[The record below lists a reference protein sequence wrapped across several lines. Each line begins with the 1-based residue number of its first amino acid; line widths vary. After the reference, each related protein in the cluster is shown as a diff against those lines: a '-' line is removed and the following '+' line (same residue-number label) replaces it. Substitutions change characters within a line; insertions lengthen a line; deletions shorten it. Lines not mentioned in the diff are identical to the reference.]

1 MPKLRR
7 LKPSHKI
14 FVKKI
19 IHDRKPAYKAYMEA
33 QGNNNAHASRVA
45 SSRLLAKPSIQ
56 NEINRQLE
64 VAGLTNEYTD
74 QSARV
79 LLDSALANAEHI
91 RPEAGVAIIRMLNE
105 LRDRFPA
112 QKRIQA
118 NINVENEH
126 MSSLTINELR
136 DQLNEIQEKN
146 KQILYRLEQADSNQ

>member
-1 MPKLRR
+1 MPRPRR
-7 LKPSHKI
+7 LKPSHKL

-19 IHDRKPAYKAYMEA
+19 IHDQKPAYKAYMET

-79 LLDSALANAEHI
+79 LLDSALANAGSI
-91 RPEAGVAIIRMLNE
+91 KPEAGVAIIRMLNE

-112 QKRIQA
+112 HKQINANIDLVDPSLNNASVAELKEQLKEIQA
-118 NINVENEH
+118 QNK
-126 MSSLTINELR
+126 LL
-136 DQLNEIQEKN
+136 LEK
-146 KQILYRLEQADSNQ
+146 LD